1 MTRHDQTDEE
11 VLEEAMDW
19 FLRLRAPSRSHM
31 DDLAFVAWIGRS
43 TQHEQAWAKACRTW
57 EIMGE
62 TKPINIPVWQASPPQ
77 HFAKPRR
84 FGRRYAVGIGI
95 ATLAACL
102 IAAVVGP
109 TVMTRYQADYTTATA
124 EIRRITLEDG
134 STVDMSAASAIAV
147 DFSGTARRVRLLSG
161 EAFFDV
167 HPDISRP
174 FTVDAGGELNITVVG
189 TAFDVNVMPQVASI
203 QLAHGAVDLL
213 ARKTGH
219 SMQLRP
225 GDFVTLDRGSGQL
238 SRASTD
244 VETIAAWRDGKLFV
258 QDVAIKTVVAELQ
271 RYHPSWITMASG
283 ELGERRITGLY
294 DLSNP
299 DRALEA
305 LVSPYGAKVH
315 HVSPYLRVLSFF

>member
-11 VLEEAMDW
+11 LLEEAMDW
-19 FLRLRAPSRSHM
+19 FLRLRDPSRSDI
-31 DDLAFVAWIGRS
+31 DDLAFAAWIGRS
-43 TQHEQAWAKACRTW
+43 TQHEQAWGKACRTW

-62 TKPINIPVWQASPPQ
+62 TQPINIPAWQTPTQRRSARR
-77 HFAKPRR
+77 AR
-84 FGRRYAVGIGI
+84 FGRRHAIGIGI
-95 ATLAACL
+95 AALAACL

-109 TVMTRYQADYTTATA
+109 TVVTRYEADYTTATA
-124 EIRRITLEDG
+124 ETRRITLEDG
-134 STVDMSAASAIAV
+134 SRVDMSAASAIAV
-147 DFSGTARRVRLLSG
+147 DFSGTERKVRLLSG

-167 HPDISRP
+167 QPDTSRP

-189 TAFDVNVMPQVASI
+189 TAFDVNVTPQVASV
-203 QLAHGAVDLL
+203 QLARGVVDLRSL
-213 ARKTGH
+213 QTGH

-225 GDFVTLDRGSGQL
+225 GDFVTLDRGNGEL
-238 SRASTD
+238 SRARTD
-244 VETIAAWRDGKLFV
+244 IDAIATWRDGKLFV

-271 RYHPSWITMASG
+271 RYHPSWIKVASSDL
-283 ELGERRITGLY
+283 EERHVTGLY
-294 DLSNP
+294 DLSDP

>member
-1 MTRHDQTDEE
+1 VTRHDQTDEE
-11 VLEEAMDW
+11 LLEEAMDW
-19 FLRLRAPSRSHM
+19 FLRLRDPSRSDI
-31 DDLAFVAWIGRS
+31 DDLAFAAWIGRS

-57 EIMGE
+57 DIMGE
-62 TKPINIPVWQASPPQ
+62 TQPVNIPAWKALPPPLS
-77 HFAKPRR
+77 AKPRR
-84 FGRRYAVGIGI
+84 FGRRYAIGMGI
-95 ATLAACL
+95 AALAACL
-102 IAAVVGP
+102 VAAVVGP
-109 TVMTRYQADYTTATA
+109 TAVIRYQADYTTATA
-124 EIRRITLEDG
+124 EIRHITLEDG

-167 HPDISRP
+167 QPDISRP

-189 TAFDVNVMPQVASI
+189 TAFDVNVTPQVASI

-213 ARKTGH
+213 ARKTRNA
-219 SMQLRP
+219 MQLRP
-225 GDFVTLDRGSGQL
+225 GDFVTLDRVSGQL

-244 VETIAAWRDGKLFV
+244 IDAIAAWRDGKLFV

-271 RYHPSWITMASG
+271 RYHPSWITVAST

-294 DLSNP
+294 DLSDP